1 MRQGVLFAAIIDG
14 SVIEEFINELFI
26 EFEVTATVSMP
37 SSCLQPLIGT
47 DLFLLVLELRNTTN
61 STTTNIPIT
70 RMIIP
75 NSICVRNPRSAV
87 EFVLVGKM
95 VVVISPDMNGEMEI
109 SVSIDVE
116 RLGLIE
122 EVEGSGGK

>member
-1 MRQGVLFAAIIDG
+1 MRQGVLFAPIIDG

-37 SSCLQPLIGT
+37 SSCSQPLIGT

>member
-1 MRQGVLFAAIIDG
+1 M
-14 SVIEEFINELFI
+14 
-26 EFEVTATVSMP
+26 
-37 SSCLQPLIGT
+37 
-47 DLFLLVLELRNTTN
+47 
-61 STTTNIPIT
+61 
-70 RMIIP
+70 
-75 NSICVRNPRSAV
+75 

>member
-1 MRQGVLFAAIIDG
+1 MRQGVLFAPIIDG

-37 SSCLQPLIGT
+37 SSCLRPLIGT
-47 DLFLLVLELRNTTN
+47 DLFLLVLELRTTTN

-95 VVVISPDMNGEMEI
+95 VVVILPDMNGEMEI